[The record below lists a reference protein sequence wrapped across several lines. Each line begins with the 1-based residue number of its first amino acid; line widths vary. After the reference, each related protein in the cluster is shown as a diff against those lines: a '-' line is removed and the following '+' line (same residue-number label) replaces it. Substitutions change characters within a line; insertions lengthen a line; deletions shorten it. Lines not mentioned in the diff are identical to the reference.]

1 MTNINLNS
9 TNTATAQA
17 GNPTGRDD
25 SYSVRIGK
33 TNFIVRVL
41 PSENAKKPLE
51 SALREACTQ
60 DILCE
65 TSRSDMFNLEKTQ
78 QTS

>member
-33 TNFIVRVL
+33 TNFIVCVL